1 MIMLDHAILNEIS
14 EQRNHSPGT
23 KRQYKYVIEDY
34 VRFQKKQ
41 MYKLIEEAEKEE
53 DKGVRWKRR
62 KLRTS
67 LLNFRTYLYDKY
79 DNPKTAAKKL
89 QLIISVYKHY
99 EIELQPLPKLSTIKN
114 SKPKKIIT
122 YDDLPDKEIIK
133 RALEIASP
141 LMRAVILFQSSS
153 GCARRETVNLTI
165 GDLICSLKEYTDS
178 EDIYEIIQTLK
189 DKNNIVPTFKLT
201 RQKTGNTYY
210 TFCSPESVK
219 AILEY
224 LESENRYLKPEFPL
238 FKISDRVLLL
248 KYGEI
253 NDKLELGRKGN
264 YRRFRSHML
273 RKFHAS
279 NLYQGENSL
288 TMDEIDQLQ
297 GRRKSTVHT
306 SYFMENPSDLKNKY
320 VLAMDKL
327 LINLELEKLT
337 IESPEVIKIRKDKEL
352 AEKRY
357 NHLKENIDLFAEKAV
372 ETKVQD
378 KLNAILGGIGY

>member
-1 MIMLDHAILNEIS
+1 MLDHAILNEIS

-62 KLRTS
+62 KLRTR

-189 DKNNIVPTFKLT
+189 DRNDIVPTFKLT
-201 RQKTGNTYY
+201 RQKTGTTYY
-210 TFCSPESVK
+210 TFCSPEAVK
-219 AILEY
+219 AIFEY
-224 LESENRYLKPEFPL
+224 LESENRYLKPEFS
-238 FKISDRVLLL
+238 FI
-248 KYGEI
+248 
-253 NDKLELGRKGN
+253 
-264 YRRFRSHML
+264 
-273 RKFHAS
+273 
-279 NLYQGENSL
+279 
-288 TMDEIDQLQ
+288 
-297 GRRKSTVHT
+297 
-306 SYFMENPSDLKNKY
+306 
-320 VLAMDKL
+320 
-327 LINLELEKLT
+327 
-337 IESPEVIKIRKDKEL
+337 
-352 AEKRY
+352 
-357 NHLKENIDLFAEKAV
+357 
-372 ETKVQD
+372 
-378 KLNAILGGIGY
+378 

>member
-23 KRQYKYVIEDY
+23 KRQYKYVIKDY

-62 KLRTS
+62 KLRTR

-114 SKPKKIIT
+114 SRPKKIIT

-153 GCARRETVNLTI
+153 GCARKETVNITI
-165 GDLICSLKEYTDS
+165 GDFICSLGEYTDS
-178 EDIYEIIQTLK
+178 DDIYEIIKTLK
-189 DKNNIVPTFKLT
+189 NKNNIVPTFKLT

-210 TFCSPESVK
+210 TFYSPESVK

-306 SYFMENPSDLKNKY
+306 SYFMENPSDLKICFSY
-320 VLAMDKL
+320 
-327 LINLELEKLT
+327 
-337 IESPEVIKIRKDKEL
+337 
-352 AEKRY
+352 
-357 NHLKENIDLFAEKAV
+357 
-372 ETKVQD
+372 
-378 KLNAILGGIGY
+378 G